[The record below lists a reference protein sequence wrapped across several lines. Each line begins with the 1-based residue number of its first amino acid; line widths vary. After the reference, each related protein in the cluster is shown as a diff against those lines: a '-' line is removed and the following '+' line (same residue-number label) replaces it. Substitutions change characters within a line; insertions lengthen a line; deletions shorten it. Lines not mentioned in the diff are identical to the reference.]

1 MTHSARLAGVTLAL
15 AVALV
20 VGNST
25 SASATK
31 VVPLADARAESNGVN
46 LRAQQAEAARKKH
59 LTHPSPYEWMA
70 RNLCWSR
77 YPDIEEPVS
86 KTCDGNGPAYDVPMP
101 CTYGEP
107 LEPLWRRL
115 RGTRTWDLMIG
126 WHCPADLLPV
136 LTQEDLRR
144 LPIPAPAAHSQPEG
158 GKVLVNKE
166 TIAYTEAQPVTLRTD
181 LLGYGIDVEATPTHY
196 TWDFGDGTPPLT
208 TTHQGHPWPGFD
220 IYHVYDTT
228 GPMHMTLTTT
238 WTARYRLDADPTHTW
253 HDVTGTATTTSLTPD
268 FELIELRPHL
278 VPNGST

>member
-1 MTHSARLAGVTLAL
+1 MRRLFAIATTALLVVLATAVPARHAL
-15 AVALV
+15 AADGQVGVVADDDAVYLHLRDV
-20 VGNST
+20 NR
-25 SASATK
+25 AYATQK
-31 VVPLADARAESNGVN
+31 NDPV
-46 LRAQQAEAARKKH
+46 
-59 LTHPSPYEWMA
+59 SPYEWMA

-166 TIAYTEAQPVTLRTD
+166 TIAYTEAEPVTLRTD